1 MFNNDGNI
9 AKIKKNRKIFLNF
22 LKLLKTMDTVSAYRG
37 TMTGRKVIVYGLGPS
52 TDYVAV
58 RSDDNIVKIGVNDIG
73 ARMNVD
79 YLVCVDYPKAFTSER
94 LKYIVGNPVPMF
106 THIKEW
112 DGLRV
117 NNIMF
122 GLGMV
127 GGRDIERMMALGKLN
142 YSRTSPFVA
151 CVLATYMGFEHIGL
165 AGVDLT
171 QHHLKSR
178 LSEIDE
184 HFRQLNEYHKI
195 YNLSQESA
203 ISSLEKIS
211 VEEFNQL

>member
-1 MFNNDGNI
+1 
-9 AKIKKNRKIFLNF
+9 
-22 LKLLKTMDTVSAYRG
+22 MDTISEYRG
-37 TMTGRKVIVYGLGPS
+37 TMAGRKAIIYGLGPS

-58 RSDDNIVKIGVNDIG
+58 RADKNIVGIGVNDIG
-73 ARMNVD
+73 SRMNVD

-106 THIKEW
+106 THINEW
-112 DGLRV
+112 YGLRG

-122 GLGMV
+122 GLGLV
-127 GGRDIERMMALGKLN
+127 GGRDIERMMGLGKLN

-151 CVLATYMGFEHIGL
+151 CVLAAYMGFEHIGL

-171 QHHLKSR
+171 QHHLKSK
-178 LSEIDE
+178 LSEIDR
-184 HFRQLNEYHKI
+184 HFAELNMYHKI
-195 YNLSQESA
+195 YNLSPESA

-211 VEEFNQL
+211 VEEFNLL

>member
-1 MFNNDGNI
+1 
-9 AKIKKNRKIFLNF
+9 
-22 LKLLKTMDTVSAYRG
+22 MDTVSAYRG
-37 TMTGRKVIVYGLGPS
+37 TMVGKKAIVYGLGPS

-58 RSDDNIVKIGVNDIG
+58 RADNNIVSIGVNDIG
-73 ARMNVD
+73 SRMNVD
-79 YLVCVDYPKAFTSER
+79 YLVCVDYPKAFTKER

-106 THIKEW
+106 THIQEW

-117 NNIMF
+117 GNIMF

-151 CVLATYMGFEHIGL
+151 CVLAAYMGFEHIGL

-178 LSEIDE
+178 LVEIDR
-184 HFRQLNEYHKI
+184 HFAELNMYHRI
-195 YNLSQESA
+195 YNLSEESA
-203 ISSLEKIS
+203 LKSLEKIS
-211 VEEFNQL
+211 VDKFNKL